1 MHHVY
6 RCAWSSGTYHLTDPK
21 DDGDQDNRCLF
32 WHCYRGTILYNWTKC
47 FSKPVADG
55 DMQGWHY
62 NGGINMG
69 GNSFLTISW
78 R

>member
-1 MHHVY
+1 MVIKTIGVY
-6 RCAWSSGTYHLTDPK
+6 FGIGTT
-21 DDGDQDNRCLF
+21 
-32 WHCYRGTILYNWTKC
+32 LYNWTKC

-69 GNSFLTISW
+69 GNPFFTISW